1 MGGGQEET
9 GTGQGGRTARA
20 PTGGVAHGGERRG
33 NTAHTPLHHARWC
46 ARVAAAPRAR
56 PRRARWCAAPRESS
70 AARRASATRALKV
83 SGPRSHGRGPEIR
96 REQQKLLFQ
105 DRARAVRTAPQAR
118 PGPVRGT
125 RHGPCACQQSTPGLT
140 QPCFRHENSRKK
152 SKKRKKFLVSGHR
165 RPMLVS
171 RPTIACPQRPMRR
184 RRRAW
189 RGAVGPTAAPCPPCR
204 RPGRAPGCVRCAL
217 QCPARAWSRLR
228 ALARTACARRS
239 GCVVSAP

>member
-1 MGGGQEET
+1 VRLHTTQSFLE
-9 GTGQGGRTARA
+9 RTASSHALFPSSSRDSHKK
-20 PTGGVAHGGERRG
+20 TVG
-33 NTAHTPLHHARWC
+33 PLGF
-46 ARVAAAPRAR
+46 P
-56 PRRARWCAAPRESS
+56 
-70 AARRASATRALKV
+70 
-83 SGPRSHGRGPEIR
+83 
-96 REQQKLLFQ
+96 QKLLFQ

>member
-1 MGGGQEET
+1 MRLLASCAVVT
-9 GTGQGGRTARA
+9 GCVKG
-20 PTGGVAHGGERRG
+20 
-33 NTAHTPLHHARWC
+33 HAEDDC
-46 ARVAAAPRAR
+46 FQSKHAF
-56 PRRARWCAAPRESS
+56 
-70 AARRASATRALKV
+70 
-83 SGPRSHGRGPEIR
+83 SGPRSRGP
-96 REQQKLLFQ
+96 
-105 DRARAVRTAPQAR
+105 DRAAGASWPRARNAPRAVRLSTIHA
-118 PGPVRGT
+118 GP
-125 RHGPCACQQSTPGLT
+125 HPALFS
-140 QPCFRHENSRKK
+140 SRKFT
-152 SKKRKKFLVSGHR
+152 KKIKKTKKISGQR

-189 RGAVGPTAAPCPPCR
+189 RRAVGPTAAPCPPCR